1 MRIAFAGTPDFA
13 VPCLNA
19 LSNAGVDLLAVY
31 TQPDRP
37 AGRGRNLRACAVK
50 RAAIDLGIPVRQ
62 PATLDEETDFL
73 KAGKVDLLIVVAY
86 GVILRRPSL
95 LAPRL
100 GCVNVHASLL
110 PRWRGAAPIQRAIAA
125 GDSQTGIS
133 LMQMDEGLDTGPVL
147 AHVSLPIH
155 ADDTGQ
161 SLHDRLSVLG
171 ATLLTTS
178 LDAISSGQL
187 DPAPQAL
194 QGATYAH
201 QLSRSESW
209 INWDQRAIQIE
220 RSVRAFD
227 PWPLTRS
234 TLNGNVLLIRAAREA
249 GRGQNAPTGTV
260 VAIESDRIQ
269 VQASDGL
276 IDILKLQKPGGKVL
290 LVRDFLNG
298 FSLREGDQF
307 CSGPPG
313 NADG

>member
-1 MRIAFAGTPDFA
+1 
-13 VPCLNA
+13 
-19 LSNAGVDLLAVY
+19 
-31 TQPDRP
+31 
-37 AGRGRNLRACAVK
+37 
-50 RAAIDLGIPVRQ
+50 
-62 PATLDEETDFL
+62 
-73 KAGKVDLLIVVAY
+73 
-86 GVILRRPSL
+86 
-95 LAPRL
+95 
-100 GCVNVHASLL
+100 
-110 PRWRGAAPIQRAIAA
+110 
-125 GDSQTGIS
+125 
-133 LMQMDEGLDTGPVL
+133 
-147 AHVSLPIH
+147 
-155 ADDTGQ
+155 
-161 SLHDRLSVLG
+161 LSVLG

-249 GRGQNAPTGTV
+249 GLGQNAPTGTV